1 MENSGI
7 KNNLLMDELKKT
19 ESTEKMSSGNKLLSL
34 RKKEQMKKLRNKL
47 TKFETAEKAPNLL
60 DQNSY
65 SSNNYYIQNFVAAQ
79 DKVSFLYQL
88 ISEIFTNSNN
98 AAIDE
103 NLVNFIIVQCDN
115 YLTSLINN
123 KNEQLEEQ
131 IMKFFNKQIFGNLIQ
146 LMQNFK
152 INNTIV
158 HDTCMLI
165 SKVILYSENSTKLI
179 CADTAN
185 IQKIFDCLST
195 KDENTTLEILKV
207 LYNCYIVDKNIVN
220 QNCNISFY
228 IIEALFNYFK
238 EKARDNLAQNSKYL
252 MQLLDFVNEI
262 FTEDTYPIF
271 QQVDNF
277 DFFRNLI
284 RIIDY
289 LIIICKK
296 SYENKLIANSFEA
309 IGSLLNI
316 VNLKPEIFKELKFNS
331 LKINELFIQ
340 KLKLKVNEPNVIRRA
355 LKVLVF
361 LSRNLEIGENFN
373 EELID
378 AIDNLLNDLSQEQNT
393 RNVFNLKRDDIDS
406 ILYYLSILLF
416 NIITDEKN
424 SEYLER
430 KTKIIE
436 NLIFCLK
443 KFKLDNHTIVN
454 IYDLFKEFSNDR
466 DKLMNLIVGDFIKLC
481 VINPL
486 KEYASIKNNEIVRI
500 IFEICLEMMKTSS
513 AFHLEDQ
520 NGKSLNFIEEYL
532 EKNGFNDLLN
542 VFISPDYG
550 DINCSQLAK
559 EIQQMYLLNK

>member
-47 TKFETAEKAPNLL
+47 TKFETAEKTPNLL

-79 DKVSFLYQL
+79 DKVSYLYQL

-98 AAIDE
+98 TAIDE

-131 IMKFFNKQIFGNLIQ
+131 IMKFFNKQILGNLIQ

-296 SYENKLIANSFEA
+296 SYENKLIANSFGA

-316 VNLKPEIFKELKFNS
+316 INLKPEIFKELKFNS

-355 LKVLVF
+355 LNVLVF

>member
-79 DKVSFLYQL
+79 DKVSYLYQL

-158 HDTCMLI
+158 HDMCMLI
-165 SKVILYSENSTKLI
+165 SKIILYSENSTKLI

-296 SYENKLIANSFEA
+296 SYENKLIANSFGA

-316 VNLKPEIFKELKFNS
+316 INLKPEIFKELKFNS

-355 LKVLVF
+355 LNVLVF

>member
-47 TKFETAEKAPNLL
+47 TKFETAEKTPNLL

-79 DKVSFLYQL
+79 DKVSYLYQL

-131 IMKFFNKQIFGNLIQ
+131 IMKFFNKQILGNLIQ

-158 HDTCMLI
+158 HDMCMLI
-165 SKVILYSENSTKLI
+165 SKIILYSENSTKLI

-296 SYENKLIANSFEA
+296 SYENKLIANSFGA

-316 VNLKPEIFKELKFNS
+316 INLKPEIFKELKFNS

-355 LKVLVF
+355 LNVLVF

>member
-79 DKVSFLYQL
+79 DKVSYLYQL

-131 IMKFFNKQIFGNLIQ
+131 IIKFFNKQILGNLIQ

-158 HDTCMLI
+158 HDMCMLI
-165 SKVILYSENSTKLI
+165 SKIILYSENSTKLI

-296 SYENKLIANSFEA
+296 SYENKLIANSFGA

-316 VNLKPEIFKELKFNS
+316 INLKPEIFKELKFNS

-355 LKVLVF
+355 LNVLVF